1 MSLAWSSRIPLERP
15 VLVAAFEGW
24 NDAANAASDALR
36 FLAHS
41 AGAVELATLDAQEWL
56 DFQAARP
63 IVTITDGVVRS
74 TTWPTLRFLASPSSV
89 SGIGRDLVLLS
100 GPEPNLR
107 WPAFCEE
114 VVGVAREL
122 GCELA
127 VTLGALLADVPHTRA
142 IPVTG
147 TASDPDT
154 VAALG
159 LIRSRYE
166 GPTGIVGVLSD
177 AFRRAGIASA
187 SLWASVPHYVATPPN
202 PRATHALLERFAAL
216 VDVNLPLRSLEIAGA
231 AWVRQVDEVA
241 AGDDDISRYVR
252 ELEARQD
259 AALLD
264 DEEGDEDDDNY
275 DNRTEP
281 DALREEDLPSGESL
295 AEDFERFLRDQRDE

>member
-1 MSLAWSSRIPLERP
+1 MTVRWSNRVPLERP

-24 NDAANAASDALR
+24 NDAANAASDAVR

-41 AGAVELATLDAQEWL
+41 SSAVELATLDAQEWL

-63 IVTITDGVVRS
+63 VVTIADGVVQT
-74 TTWPTLRFLASPSSV
+74 TTWPSIRFLASPTVV
-89 SGIGRDLVLLS
+89 SNIGRDVVVLV

-107 WPAFCEE
+107 WPAFCDE
-114 VVGVAREL
+114 VVAVAREL

-147 TASDPDT
+147 TASDPER
-154 VAALG
+154 VADLG
-159 LIRSRYE
+159 LTRSRYE

-187 SLWASVPHYVATPPN
+187 SLWASVPHYIATPPN
-202 PRATHALLERFAAL
+202 PRATHALLERLAAL
-216 VDVNLPLRSLEIAGA
+216 LDVTLPLRSLEIAGA

-241 AGDDDISRYVR
+241 AGDDDISRYVH

-259 AALLD
+259 EALLD
-264 DEEGDEDDDNY
+264 DEEGEEDDD
-275 DNRTEP
+275 EP
-281 DALREEDLPSGESL
+281 ALHELREEDLPSGESL
-295 AEDFERFLRDQRDE
+295 AEDFERFLRDQRDDD

>member
-1 MSLAWSSRIPLERP
+1 VRWSSRVPLNKP

-24 NDAANAASDALR
+24 NDAGNAASDAVR

-41 AGAVELATLDAQEWL
+41 GSATELATLDVQEWL

-63 IVTITDGVVRS
+63 TVTITNGVVQE
-74 TTWPTLRFLASPSSV
+74 TTWPSIRFLASPSAV
-89 SGIGRDLVLLS
+89 SNVGRDLVLLV

-107 WPAFCEE
+107 WRAFCDE
-114 VVGVAREL
+114 VVAVARDL

-147 TASDPDT
+147 TASDPER
-154 VAALG
+154 VAELG
-159 LIRSRYE
+159 LTRSRYE

-177 AFRRAGIASA
+177 AFRRAGLASA

-202 PRATHALLERFAAL
+202 PRATHALLERLATL
-216 VDVNLPLRSLEIAGA
+216 LDVTLPLRSLEIAGA
-231 AWVRQVDEVA
+231 AWVSQVDEVA

-252 ELEARQD
+252 ELEDRH
-259 AALLD
+259 D
-264 DEEGDEDDDNY
+264 DSLEEDEDDD
-275 DNRTEP
+275 EE
-281 DALREEDLPSGESL
+281 DALELDELREEDLPSGESL
-295 AEDFERFLRDQRDE
+295 AEDFERFLRDQRDED

>member
-1 MSLAWSSRIPLERP
+1 MHWSNRVPLNRP

-24 NDAANAASDALR
+24 NDAGNAASDAVR
-36 FLAHS
+36 FLAHTAS
-41 AGAVELATLDAQEWL
+41 AVELATLDAQEWL

-63 IVTITDGVVRS
+63 TVTITNGVVQT
-74 TTWPTLRFLASPSSV
+74 TTWPTIRFLASPTAV
-89 SGIGRDLVLLS
+89 SNVGRDLVLLV

-107 WPAFCEE
+107 WRAFCDE
-114 VVGVAREL
+114 VVGLARDI

-147 TASDPDT
+147 TASDPDR
-154 VAALG
+154 VADLG
-159 LIRSRYE
+159 LTRSRYE

-177 AFRRAGIASA
+177 AFRQAGLASA

-202 PRATHALLERFAAL
+202 PRATHALLERL
-216 VDVNLPLRSLEIAGA
+216 GTLLDVTLPLRSLEIAGA

-252 ELEARQD
+252 ELEARSD
-259 AALLD
+259 AALFD
-264 DEEGDEDDDNY
+264 DEEGDEDDDE
-275 DNRTEP
+275 DP
-281 DALREEDLPSGESL
+281 IREEDLPSGDSL
-295 AEDFERFLRDQRDE
+295 AEDFERFLRDQREEE

>member
-1 MSLAWSSRIPLERP
+1 MTVRWSSRVPLERP

-24 NDAANAASDALR
+24 NDAANAASDAVR
-36 FLAHS
+36 FLAHTAS
-41 AGAVELATLDAQEWL
+41 AVELATLDAQEWL

-63 IVTITDGVVRS
+63 VVTITDGVVQT
-74 TTWPTLRFLASPSSV
+74 TTWPSIRFLASPTAVSS
-89 SGIGRDLVLLS
+89 IGRDLVLLL

-107 WPAFCEE
+107 WPAFCDE
-114 VVGVAREL
+114 VVAVAREL

-147 TASDPDT
+147 TASDPKS
-154 VAALG
+154 VAELG
-159 LIRSRYE
+159 LSRSHYE

-202 PRATHALLERFAAL
+202 PRATHALLERLATL
-216 VDVNLPLRSLEIAGA
+216 LDVTLPLRSLEIAGA
-231 AWVRQVDEVA
+231 AWVHQVDEVA

-252 ELEARQD
+252 EIEARHDEALEAD
-259 AALLD
+259 GA
-264 DEEGDEDDDNY
+264 DDDIGIEL
-275 DNRTEP
+275 DE
-281 DALREEDLPSGESL
+281 LREEDLPSGESL
-295 AEDFERFLRDQRDE
+295 AADFERFLRDQRDEE